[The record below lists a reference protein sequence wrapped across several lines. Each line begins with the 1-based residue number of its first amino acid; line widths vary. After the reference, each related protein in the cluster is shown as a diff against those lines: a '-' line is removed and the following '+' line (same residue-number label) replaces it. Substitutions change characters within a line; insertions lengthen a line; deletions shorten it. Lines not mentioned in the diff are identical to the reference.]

1 MFVYRSSF
9 IAFTAT
15 HQLLLFPMFQIQ
27 RKIQRKVLGVRF
39 WVKMERRS
47 KDTFNDLNRNDFNA
61 RQVQILLRS
70 YKIDDTVAI
79 LGQDYYPSIRSST
92 DYENNNNGDQVP
104 GIEADAKFDGIQ
116 QKSPIES
123 VRQRWARVKES
134 ILNQELW
141 QMTKVKSKIFPV
153 RGKV

>member
-1 MFVYRSSF
+1 
-9 IAFTAT
+9 
-15 HQLLLFPMFQIQ
+15 MFQIQ
-27 RKIQRKVLGVRF
+27 RKIQRKALGLRF

-47 KDTFNDLNRNDFNA
+47 KDICNDLNRNDFNA

-70 YKIDDTVAI
+70 YKIDDVLAI
-79 LGQDYYPSIRSST
+79 LGQHYYPSRRSCT
-92 DYENNNNGDQVP
+92 DYKNNSNGDQVP
-104 GIEADAKFDGIQ
+104 RIEADAKLDGIQ

-123 VRQRWARVKES
+123 VRPNTTKRQRWARVKES